1 MRDKSKEKLP
11 LIIKCVHSDYY
22 KDISGVSELKMN
34 KKKVLGIVGSPRR
47 GANTETMIDQVL
59 KGSEESGALT
69 EKIVLSEMIVK
80 PCRACNACQRTGKCI
95 IEDDFTSIHEK
106 MKGSSVWVIG
116 TPVYWW
122 GPTAQMKAFIDRWYG
137 VDRAIFRGKEIIL
150 AVSSNGGP
158 SYARLTVDMLE
169 LIIPYLGM
177 RQVATLQ
184 ASGTTGPDY
193 VKNNAGLMEKALR
206 TGRDVVK

>member
-1 MRDKSKEKLP
+1 MT
-11 LIIKCVHSDYY
+11 
-22 KDISGVSELKMN
+22 

-47 GANTETMIDQVL
+47 GANTETIIDQVL
-59 KGSEESGALT
+59 MGSEESGALT
-69 EKIVLSEMIVK
+69 EKIMLSEMNVN
-80 PCRACNACQRTGKCI
+80 PCRACNACQRTGACI
-95 IEDDFTSIHEK
+95 IEDGFELILDK
-106 MKGSSVWVIG
+106 MKDSSVWVIG

-158 SYARLTVDMLE
+158 SYARLTVEMLE
-169 LIIPYLGM
+169 SIIPYLGM

-184 ASGTTGPDY
+184 ASGTTGRDY
-193 VKNNAGLMEKALR
+193 VKNNPALMEKALK
-206 TGRDVVK
+206 TGREVVR